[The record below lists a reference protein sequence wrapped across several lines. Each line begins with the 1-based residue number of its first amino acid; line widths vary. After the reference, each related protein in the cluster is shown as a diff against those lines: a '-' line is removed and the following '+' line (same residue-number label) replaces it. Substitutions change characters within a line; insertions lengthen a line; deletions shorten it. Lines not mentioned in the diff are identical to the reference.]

1 MIVFAMF
8 MFALIVF
15 VFTGVGTIVQFAA
28 LWLGATP
35 EQAVGASVWFIIGLV
50 AFLVVMYIISIPQM
64 QAEAIEAEAWDRTQE
79 RMMWNCNHYGEQRSY
94 RAGTLKGD

>member
-1 MIVFAMF
+1 MMIVFAIF
-8 MFALIVF
+8 MFALVVF

-64 QAEAIEAEAWDRTQE
+64 QAEAQDAEAWKNKQDLAMKR
-79 RMMWNCNHYGEQRSY
+79 
-94 RAGTLKGD
+94 